1 MSGQKQE
8 IVRVNNNTCRIAMKK
23 HVLMMLEPT
32 KKSIHDSCCDFF
44 SNPTPN
50 MEFIGIAVP
59 DKANMLKL

>member
-8 IVRVNNNTCRIAMKK
+8 IVQVNNNTCRIAMKK

-32 KKSIHDSCCDFF
+32 KNQSMIHAAIFF

-50 MEFIGIAVP
+50 MAFIGIAVP
-59 DKANMLKL
+59 DKVNMLKL